1 MKSREELLQKQKQL
15 QEVFPEVQRELM
27 AVPGVTKV
35 GIGIKE
41 TEGQLTGE
49 TVFRV
54 YVIEKKPSDELAP
67 SERIPKEIRG
77 FKTDVIVVRPEYP
90 EDDDSKY
97 RPVKPGGQINRQDSD
112 EVGTLGFFA
121 HLFSDDSVVLVSNH
135 HVLYGS
141 GGADGKEIGQPM
153 YSSSCCCT
161 CGDIAANVHGINRA
175 HIDVGIARLKSGVAR
190 NDRIKQIGMITGIAS
205 AVAGE
210 AVKKRGRTTELTNG
224 NVTNLT
230 LDAGGTKIL
239 DVEVKT
245 NNGQDRFSRGG
256 DSGSAL
262 LNASNQIIGLHKS
275 GNNGDN
281 VTAGNFV
288 SHSIGIQEVLDALQ
302 TDGFQI
308 TIITG
313 TGGDESAMMEASGAV
328 APADPLMIFEER
340 LKQSEPGR
348 VLWETIRGHHREVL
362 RLVNEERPVTVA
374 WRRNQGPAFVA
385 AVVRSARVSTYRIPF
400 EIEGVSRKQTALAM
414 LAVLRTHGSARLR
427 ADLDAHADLLIELFA
442 EGSTVEE
449 LMTAWESAEAL
460 TLIR

>member
-1 MKSREELLQKQKQL
+1 
-15 QEVFPEVQRELM
+15 
-27 AVPGVTKV
+27 
-35 GIGIKE
+35 
-41 TEGQLTGE
+41 
-49 TVFRV
+49 
-54 YVIEKKPSDELAP
+54 
-67 SERIPKEIRG
+67 
-77 FKTDVIVVRPEYP
+77 
-90 EDDDSKY
+90 
-97 RPVKPGGQINRQDSD
+97 
-112 EVGTLGFFA
+112 
-121 HLFSDDSVVLVSNH
+121 
-135 HVLYGS
+135 
-141 GGADGKEIGQPM
+141 
-153 YSSSCCCT
+153 
-161 CGDIAANVHGINRA
+161 
-175 HIDVGIARLKSGVAR
+175 
-190 NDRIKQIGMITGIAS
+190 
-205 AVAGE
+205 VAGE

-230 LDAGGTKIL
+230 LDAGGTRIL

-302 TDGFQI
+302 TAGFQI

-313 TGGDESAMMEASGAV
+313 TGGDESAIMEASGAV
-328 APADPLMIFEER
+328 APADPLMIFEQR

-348 VLWETIRGHHREVL
+348 VLWESIRGHHREVL

-385 AVVRSARVSTYRIPF
+385 AVVRSAKVPTYRIPF

-414 LAVLRTHGSARLR
+414 LAVLRTHGSAGLR

-449 LMTAWESAEAL
+449 LITAWESAEAL